1 MNNIKQKQKHVK
13 LGTIEEVN
21 LREENIEMIEMN
33 RAGTLDLSKDQSGV
47 FRVMV
52 WNVQLAL
59 LQQLKAD
66 LIISE
71 IEAIKP
77 SVVLIQALL
86 CRSTYPCNR

>member
-1 MNNIKQKQKHVK
+1 MSSQEEMNE
-13 LGTIEEVN
+13 LSES
-21 LREENIEMIEMN
+21 N
-33 RAGTLDLSKDQSGV
+33 RAGKLDLSKEGKDV

-59 LQQLKAD
+59 LRQLKAD

-77 SVVLIQALL
+77 SVVLIQEPGPAGA
-86 CRSTYPCNR
+86 CGNEEVR